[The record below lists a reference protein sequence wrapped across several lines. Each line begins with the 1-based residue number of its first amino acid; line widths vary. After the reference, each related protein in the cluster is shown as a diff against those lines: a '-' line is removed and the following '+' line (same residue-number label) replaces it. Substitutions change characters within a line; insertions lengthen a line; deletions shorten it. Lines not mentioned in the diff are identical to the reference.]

1 MSDEYD
7 KDLDPA
13 FLEKLES
20 IDDTE
25 AEARA
30 RSLKAGLEDYDLETE
45 DFDVLNGDIDSVL
58 AEEEL
63 GQRLA
68 RRDPCEEEGGVEVP
82 QLPTRPQGAVELR
95 LRCHGQPVLPLL

>member
-13 FLEKLES
+13 FLEKLEA

-63 GQRLA
+63 GPLPVLAIVGRPNVGKSALVNRIRA
-68 RRDPCEEEGGVEVP
+68 RRC
-82 QLPTRPQGAVELR
+82 
-95 LRCHGQPVLPLL
+95 